1 MKGYNKDIGYL
12 GESLAIKYLVNKGY
26 SILEKNYRIK
36 LGEIDIIC
44 RKNNILIFVE
54 VKSRY
59 TNNYGYPIESVTY
72 SKQKKI
78 INISKFYILTNKYY
92 NSNIRYDIIEVLL
105 NNANEFY
112 NINHIEDAFRTY

>member
-78 INISKFYILTNKYY
+78 INISKFYILTNKCY

-105 NNANEFY
+105 NNSNEFY